1 MYCNKFNLDNENQAV
16 DGDVL
21 ALDQSSN
28 SNELVVQEDNTQ
40 SEYVPAICAPV
51 EDNCDMDTADDV
63 IEAIETNAMKEMR
76 GTELFFLLFFSFLFS
91 SLLVIVVSKCST
103 LVRKRRE
110 NLGRAT
116 GEETKTL

>member
-76 GTELFFLLFFSFLFS
+76 GTELFFFLTIFSFDYF
-91 SLLVIVVSKCST
+91 LVFCF
-103 LVRKRRE
+103 
-110 NLGRAT
+110 RAF
-116 GEETKTL
+116 